1 MQFIADFHIHSHYS
15 RATSKEMD
23 IVSLAKWG
31 QLKGINV
38 IGTGDFTHPRWFEE
52 LYEKLEPAEEGLF
65 KLKDKYAEQIQTQI
79 PKSCQNEIR
88 FVLTAEISSIYKKNG
103 KVRKIHNVIVAPKF
117 EYVAKISAELNKI
130 GNLKSDGRPILGL
143 DAKKLLKIMLDVS
156 EECLFI
162 PAHIWTPHFSVFGSM
177 SGFDT
182 LKEAFEELTP
192 YIYALETG
200 LSSDP
205 AMNFRLSQINNLAL
219 VSNSDAHSPQ
229 KLGREAN
236 VFNTDL
242 NYKSI
247 YTAIKNNDLEK
258 FIATIEF
265 FPEEGKYH
273 FDGHRNCQ
281 MRLSPKETIKN
292 NYLCPKCGKK
302 VTIGVAHRVE
312 DLADKKENF
321 KPRKARPF
329 KSIIPLPEI
338 IAEALKV
345 GPNSKKVAIIYQN
358 MLNALGN
365 EFSILLKK
373 EIFDIEKVA
382 TPLIAEGIRK
392 MRAGDIQIKAGYD
405 GEFGTVKI
413 FKDEDREKQS

>member
-258 FIATIEF
+258 FIATVEF

>member
-247 YTAIKNNDLEK
+247 YTAIKNNDL
-258 FIATIEF
+258 
-265 FPEEGKYH
+265 GK
-273 FDGHRNCQ
+273 
-281 MRLSPKETIKN
+281 
-292 NYLCPKCGKK
+292 
-302 VTIGVAHRVE
+302 
-312 DLADKKENF
+312 
-321 KPRKARPF
+321 
-329 KSIIPLPEI
+329 
-338 IAEALKV
+338 
-345 GPNSKKVAIIYQN
+345 
-358 MLNALGN
+358 
-365 EFSILLKK
+365 
-373 EIFDIEKVA
+373 
-382 TPLIAEGIRK
+382 
-392 MRAGDIQIKAGYD
+392 
-405 GEFGTVKI
+405 
-413 FKDEDREKQS
+413 